1 MFQKIDLN
9 KLFFLDIE
17 TVTNKAT
24 FDELSDTEKELSA
37 QILLRLR
44 NETLLEANEI
54 THS

>member
-17 TVTNKAT
+17 TPPKKAT
-24 FDELSDTEKELSA
+24 LDELSVTEKELFA

-44 NETLLEANEI
+44 NQSLLEANEI
-54 THS
+54 SHS